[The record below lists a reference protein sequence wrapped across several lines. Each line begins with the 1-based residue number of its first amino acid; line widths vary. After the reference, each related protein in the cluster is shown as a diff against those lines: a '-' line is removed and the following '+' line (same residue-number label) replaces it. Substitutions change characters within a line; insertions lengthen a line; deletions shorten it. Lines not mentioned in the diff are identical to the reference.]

1 MRDLLIDLAAE
12 IATALFN
19 RLQSLSARRREARKR
34 REIEDQLT
42 KLREAAVDA
51 ERKAEEWERRLKDA
65 GL

>member
-1 MRDLLIDLAAE
+1 MRDLLIDIAAE

-34 REIEDQLT
+34 KDIEDQLA
-42 KLREAAVDA
+42 KLREAAERA
-51 ERKAEEWERRLKDA
+51 ERKAEEWERRLEDA